1 MSKRIALIIHNDTY
15 HDPSLSR
22 LKMPAADIHTLAM
35 VLRQPTIGNFNQV
48 ETLLNQPVGEVRRRV
63 ADLFHRKQRNDELL
77 LYFIGHSLLDEAG
90 QLYLAT
96 VDTALDSLAETAIS
110 AVHLTDCMDRS
121 FSRRQMLM
129 LECSYS
135 QVCPTRAG
143 NGPRASAGLGTA
155 FKGRG
160 YGRVVLTATHTAQ
173 YILAEDKIAGEIT
186 SPGFTHYLI
195 QGLQTGAADVD
206 QDGQIELSEL
216 VEYLQGQAGQATSY
230 LQPRQWTRGDPG
242 KFIIARNPHQFGPAR
257 LIKWD
262 LIFGA
267 IMAPSTIIIIGGGAD
282 LRASVGMAGLF
293 LLLYA
298 LLYLA
303 PD

>member
-22 LKMPAADIHTLAM
+22 LKMPVADIHTLAM
-35 VLRQPTIGNFNQV
+35 VLRQPTIGNFNRV
-48 ETLLNQPVGEVRRRV
+48 ETLLNQSVGEVRRRV

-77 LYFIGHSLLDEAG
+77 LYFMGHSLLDEAG

-96 VDTALDSLAETAIS
+96 VDTALDSLAETASS
-110 AVHLTDCMDRS
+110 AIYLTDCMDRS
-121 FSRRQMLM
+121 FSRRQMLL
-129 LECSYS
+129 LECS
-135 QVCPTRAG
+135 AG
-143 NGPRASAGLGTA
+143 NGPRTGTGLATA

-160 YGRVVLTATHTAQ
+160 YGRVVLTTTHTIQ
-173 YILAEDKIAGEIT
+173 YILAEEKVVGETT

-206 QDGQIELSEL
+206 RDGQIELREL
-216 VEYLQGQAGQATSY
+216 YEYIQGQAEQATSY
-230 LQPRQWTRGDPG
+230 LQPRQWTSGDPG

-267 IMAPSTIIIIGGGAD
+267 IMAPTTIIIIGGGAD